1 MAIVLGLAVALVYGA
16 ADFLG
21 GRTSRGNHPTVVVAL
36 SQVASLVP
44 LAVLLLVDG
53 TALAGARELGFGAG
67 SGLVGLLGVVL
78 LYRGL
83 SRGAMGVVAPITA
96 VGAAVVPVAYGLA
109 IGERP
114 SALALVGIVLAL
126 AAVGIIASAVPHEAT
141 APAGRIARGEL
152 GVAVGAGA
160 AFGVAFILLAEAG
173 GGGSGFWPVLAG
185 RAVSV
190 PVVVLGALL
199 AGHRLVVAPGSRL
212 PVAVAGFLDV
222 VAIALY
228 LAATRLGLISLVAVL
243 GSLYPA
249 GTVLLARVVL
259 HERLVRAQVA
269 GLALALGGVVLIAL

>member
-1 MAIVLGLAVALVYGA
+1 MAIVLGLVVAVVYGA

-44 LAVLLLVDG
+44 LGVLLVVDG
-53 TALAGARELGFGAG
+53 TPLARSRELAFGAS

-114 SALALVGIVLAL
+114 SPLALVGIVLAL
-126 AAVGIIASAVPHEAT
+126 LAVGIIASAVPHEAT
-141 APAGRIARGEL
+141 APAGRIQRGEVL
-152 GVAVGAGA
+152 SAVASGA

-173 GGGSGFWPVLAG
+173 GGDSGFWPVLAG
-185 RAVSV
+185 RVASV
-190 PVVVLGALL
+190 PVVVLGSLL
-199 AGHRLVVAPGSRL
+199 VGHRLVVAPGSRL
-212 PVAVAGFLDV
+212 PVVLAGFLDV
-222 VAIALY
+222 VAIATY
-228 LAATRLGLISLVAVL
+228 LVATRLGLISVVAVL

-269 GLALALGGVVLIAL
+269 GLVLALAGVVLIAV